1 MPIAELDST
10 GSVEKRYG
18 PGYIVENDTTYR
30 VIKDHLGSVR
40 MVVNS
45 QTGQVVQRIA
55 YDAWG
60 NITHLQNQDEFT
72 DIGFAGGLYDTH
84 TGLIR
89 FGARDYSPE
98 TGRWSSKD
106 PILFDGGTSNLYE
119 YALNDPVNN
128 RDFSGLQAVAD
139 STSTYDRLSNSAY
152 NTGLGAGT
160 SSAMADQYQ
169 KHLGRRF
176 GDYLSRFSSTPS
188 ARMLQSNMELLKMG
202 KNLGGFVGAVCT
214 ASGAYFDSQNPNV
227 SNARTSY
234 RATVGSIS
242 TTVGYYNPL
251 LGAAIGLGG
260 AGLEYSYDNLL
271 VPVAN
276 EFSRGGAAFE
286 NSYGRTWVPQY

>member
-18 PGYIVENDTTYR
+18 LGYIVKNDTTYR

-40 MVVNS
+40 MVINS
-45 QTGQVVQRIA
+45 QTGEVVQSID

-60 NITHLQNQDEFT
+60 NITNLQNQEEFT
-72 DIGFAGGLYDTH
+72 DIGFAGGLYDKH
-84 TGLIR
+84 TGLVR
-89 FGARDYSPE
+89 FGARDYDPQ
-98 TGRWSSKD
+98 TGRWTSKD

-202 KNLGGFVGAVCT
+202 QNLGTGVGAACT
-214 ASGAYFDSQNPNV
+214 AIGAIADSRNPNV
-227 SNARTSY
+227 SNARTTY
-234 RATVGSIS
+234 RAAIGVIS
-242 TTVGYYNPL
+242 TGISSVNPL
-251 LGAAIGLGG
+251 LGAAVGLGG
-260 AGLEYSYDNLL
+260 AGLEYSYDNLF
-271 VPVAN
+271 VPAAN
-276 EFSRGGAAFE
+276 EFSRGVAAFE